1 MLTSATR
8 LLCHQV
14 FTLEQRKLQL
24 KTAMTERIE
33 EIKIHKELL
42 QRQLREAETDKTN
55 VSRELNE
62 RAVRIDQLKKR
73 YEIIIMSMDSTDDGK
88 PKTHAYY
95 VVKHAQEREELQRKG
110 DALDTK
116 IRKRE
121 KEVRALEN
129 TLRLMDSRNGKLK
142 QSFRKIDDSNS
153 EVQRKQKLEV
163 QYRTALDR
171 CKHKRRE
178 LRELQEELQAL
189 QEALAAV
196 EREEATARKQLDAAE
211 AAAAL
216 ADRELAEQ
224 QVARG
229 GGCQCDVLVNTS
241 ISTFFLL
248 LQPHALF
255 SPRPLRRRLSER
267 CGRFN
272 SWCTGIGKA
281 PAFRASRTRRKRGTL
296 SIASCGTLTGVS
308 CRTLMP

>member
-1 MLTSATR
+1 M
-8 LLCHQV
+8 
-14 FTLEQRKLQL
+14 EQRKLQL

-42 QRQLREAETDKTN
+42 QRQLREAEGDKSN
-55 VSRELNE
+55 VSKELNE
-62 RAVRIDQLKKR
+62 RAVRIEQLKKR

-110 DALDTK
+110 DALDSK

-129 TLRLMDSRNGKLK
+129 TLRLMDSRNGKFK
-142 QSFRKIDDSNS
+142 QSFRKMDDSSN
-153 EVQRKQKLEV
+153 EVQRKKKLEA

-196 EREEATARKQLDAAE
+196 QREEAAAQKQLDAAE

-216 ADRELAEQ
+216 ADRELADQ
-224 QVARG
+224 QVRG
-229 GGCQCDVLVNTS
+229 
-241 ISTFFLL
+241 
-248 LQPHALF
+248 A
-255 SPRPLRRRLSER
+255 
-267 CGRFN
+267 
-272 SWCTGIGKA
+272 
-281 PAFRASRTRRKRGTL
+281 TL
-296 SIASCGTLTGVS
+296 KPGL
-308 CRTLMP
+308 